1 MMHVLCIYRYT
12 EFVKDCP
19 NGEMT
24 KDEFAKL
31 YGQFFPPGD
40 QTKFVDYIF
49 NVFDE
54 DKTLP
59 TSGPAGSLPRPIH
72 LLRPTV
78 GEAQIERANN
88 GLNTTQQAHDCA
100 SIDLNGVITFKEF
113 IRAISITTKGS
124 IDEKL
129 NWAFDLYDIDNDGF
143 VTRAEMVDIVTA
155 IYVLHGKAAEGDP
168 VSRKVDQLFA
178 KLDFDSDA
186 RISREEFCEGFKTD
200 PWIRKALLSQYE

>member
-1 MMHVLCIYRYT
+1 MDIARILLMGRRASKLKKDDIKELEAQTYFDGKQLRKWYT

-54 DKTLP
+54 DK
-59 TSGPAGSLPRPIH
+59 
-72 LLRPTV
+72 
-78 GEAQIERANN
+78 
-88 GLNTTQQAHDCA
+88 
-100 SIDLNGVITFKEF
+100 NGVITFKEF

>member
-1 MMHVLCIYRYT
+1 MDIARVLLMGRRASKLKRDDIRELEAQTYFDSKQLQRWYQ

-31 YGQFFPPGD
+31 YGQFFPTGD
-40 QTKFVDYIF
+40 KTKFVDYIF

-54 DKTLP
+54 DK
-59 TSGPAGSLPRPIH
+59 
-72 LLRPTV
+72 
-78 GEAQIERANN
+78 
-88 GLNTTQQAHDCA
+88 
-100 SIDLNGVITFKEF
+100 NGVITFKEF
-113 IRAISITTKGS
+113 IKAISITTKGS

-143 VTRAEMVDIVTA
+143 VTRAEMLDIVTA
-155 IYVLHGKAAEGDP
+155 IYVLHGKTMDGDP
-168 VSRKVDQLFA
+168 SRRVDQLFA
-178 KLDFDSDA
+178 KLDSDSDA

-200 PWIRKALLSQYE
+200 PWIRKALLSQYSE